1 MVCSR
6 TKIIHVCFEKMPIKE
21 KVEQWLMRLSG
32 LKNNQTTKL
41 LSIKDLYTSIGA
53 IEASRDAKS
62 TETIPKQVFQTWKT
76 EYIDEGHYLNLKSY
90 QEENRD
96 YQFFFF
102 DDEDIDQYMVKA
114 WGHHP
119 ISSVFKR
126 TRVGA
131 AKADIWRYCLLYDLG
146 GIYLDIDASFKVPL
160 SQIIGETNSEI
171 ISFESNQ
178 IAIDRARYGKQ
189 IDQSLLPFEEYTEI
203 LNELKK
209 RSFPHPEHVVLQWAL
224 FFKPRHPILA
234 NAINAIT
241 QNASTIEGNV
251 IRNMH
256 KAVCNFTGP
265 IAYSK
270 AVWQYAIGQ
279 EVACRGIDFDG
290 LGIPK
295 HVPKQGVYKSDQ
307 RHYSKLSGQI
317 LLEADQSQ

>member
-1 MVCSR
+1 
-6 TKIIHVCFEKMPIKE
+6 MPIKE
-21 KVEQWLMRLSG
+21 KVQQWLMRLSG
-32 LKNNQTTKL
+32 RKHNQIRKL
-41 LSIKDLYTSIGA
+41 LSIKDLYNSIDDRESNQ
-53 IEASRDAKS
+53 EAKP
-62 TETIPKQVFQTWKT
+62 TELIPRQVFQTWKT

-96 YQFFFF
+96 YKFFFF
-102 DDEDIDQYMVKA
+102 DDEDMDEYMVRA

-160 SQIIGETNSEI
+160 SQIMGAANSEI

-178 IAIDRARYGKQ
+178 IAMDRARYGKQ
-189 IDQSLLPFEEYTEI
+189 IDQSLLPFEEYEEM
-203 LNELKK
+203 LDRLKE

-234 NAINAIT
+234 HVINAIT
-241 QNASTIEGNV
+241 QNASRIEGHV
-251 IRNMH
+251 IRDMH

-295 HVPKQGVYKSDQ
+295 HVPKKGVYKSDK
-307 RHYSKLSGQI
+307 RHYTKLSGEI
-317 LLEADQSQ
+317 LLETHQGR

>member
-1 MVCSR
+1 MDEYMDR
-6 TKIIHVCFEKMPIKE
+6 T
-21 KVEQWLMRLSG
+21 
-32 LKNNQTTKL
+32 
-41 LSIKDLYTSIGA
+41 
-53 IEASRDAKS
+53 
-62 TETIPKQVFQTWKT
+62 
-76 EYIDEGHYLNLKSY
+76 
-90 QEENRD
+90 
-96 YQFFFF
+96 
-102 DDEDIDQYMVKA
+102 

-146 GIYLDIDASFKVPL
+146 GIYLDIDASFKVSL
-160 SQIIGETNSEI
+160 SQIIGESNSEI

-178 IAIDRARYGKQ
+178 IAMDRARYGKQ
-189 IDQSLLPFEEYTEI
+189 IDQSLLPFEEYAEM
-203 LNELKK
+203 LNGLKE

-241 QNASTIEGNV
+241 QNASRLEGHV
-251 IRNMH
+251 IRDMH

-270 AVWQYAIGQ
+270 AVWQYAMGH

-295 HVPKQGVYKSDQ
+295 HVPKKGVYKSDK
-307 RHYSKLSGQI
+307 RHYTKLSGEI
-317 LLEADQSQ
+317 LLETDQGR

>member
-1 MVCSR
+1 ML
-6 TKIIHVCFEKMPIKE
+6 IKE
-21 KVEQWLMRLSG
+21 KAQQWLMRLFRR
-32 LKNNQTTKL
+32 KHNQTRKL
-41 LSIKDLYTSIGA
+41 LSIKDLYNSIDDRETNQ
-53 IEASRDAKS
+53 EAKP
-62 TETIPKQVFQTWKT
+62 TELIPRQVFQTWKT

-102 DDEDIDQYMVKA
+102 DDEDMDEYMDRA

-146 GIYLDIDASFKVPL
+146 GIYLDIDASFKVSL
-160 SQIIGETNSEI
+160 SQIIGEANSEI

-178 IAIDRARYGKQ
+178 IAMDRARYGKQ
-189 IDQSLLPFEEYTEI
+189 IDQSLLPYEEYTEM
-203 LNELKK
+203 LNGLKE

-241 QNASTIEGNV
+241 QNASRLEGHV
-251 IRNMH
+251 IRDMH

-270 AVWQYAIGQ
+270 AVWQYAMGQ

-295 HVPKQGVYKSDQ
+295 HVPKKGVYKSDK
-307 RHYSKLSGQI
+307 RHYTKLSGEI
-317 LLEADQSQ
+317 LLETDQGR

>member
-1 MVCSR
+1 
-6 TKIIHVCFEKMPIKE
+6 MPMKE
-21 KVEQWLMRLSG
+21 KVQQWLMRLSG
-32 LKNNQTTKL
+32 RKHNQTRKL
-41 LSIKDLYTSIGA
+41 LSIKDLYNSIDDRESNQ
-53 IEASRDAKS
+53 EAKP
-62 TETIPKQVFQTWKT
+62 TELIPRQVFQTWKT

-96 YQFFFF
+96 YKFFFF
-102 DDEDIDQYMVKA
+102 DDDDMDEYMVRA

-160 SQIIGETNSEI
+160 SQIMGEANSEI

-178 IAIDRARYGKQ
+178 IAMDRARYGKQ
-189 IDQSLLPFEEYTEI
+189 IDQSLLPFEEYAEM
-203 LNELKK
+203 LDGLKE

-241 QNASTIEGNV
+241 QNASRIEGHV
-251 IRNMH
+251 IRDMH

-270 AVWQYAIGQ
+270 AVWQYAMGQ

-295 HVPKQGVYKSDQ
+295 HVPKKGVYKSDK
-307 RHYSKLSGQI
+307 RHYTKLSGEI
-317 LLEADQSQ
+317 LLETDQGR